1 MLSFAVLF
9 PMHFKMWVS
18 KLFQHFFHTLIRRS
32 RSSITRFIN
41 LYRCST
47 LDFYFYILA
56 PSTHFTHV
64 YRQPTE
70 EANWFAKKFSVFPSL
85 AHVEERFHTKKKF
98 SVFCWYDKSTLWNE
112 EVGRKQTS
120 WMITPLTKRRL
131 IMKKFYCVS
140 IEFRP
145 HSEFAELERGFNSF
159 LSPLRYSLVCYAYHK
174 FGTWNEQFSN
184 VSDDNLSSPMLVT
197 NLLLRLW
204 FKEELLN

>member
-1 MLSFAVLF
+1 MFHSRFLLLHFSTINSFHSRLSPTNWRSKLICEEILSFSFARSCWR
-9 PMHFKMWVS
+9 KVS
-18 KLFQHFFHTLIRRS
+18 H
-32 RSSITRFIN
+32 
-41 LYRCST
+41 
-47 LDFYFYILA
+47 
-56 PSTHFTHV
+56 
-64 YRQPTE
+64 E
-70 EANWFAKKFSVFPSL
+70 
-85 AHVEERFHTKKKF
+85 KKF